1 LTLVTGVYGM
11 NFLNLPLADHE
22 YGFWIILGSMAVSGV
37 ALWLYFG
44 RRGFVGAPR
53 LSELPKAVGL
63 GLYHVGTAP
72 IRVMAEGIES
82 TMRMVGLGDE
92 EPEGEEQNPTD

>member
-1 LTLVTGVYGM
+1 
-11 NFLNLPLADHE
+11 
-22 YGFWIILGSMAVSGV
+22 
-37 ALWLYFG
+37 
-44 RRGFVGAPR
+44 

-92 EPEGEEQNPTD
+92 ETKGEEQNPTD